1 MVLGLTR
8 TNNRLITGYLCKA
21 GENHV
26 PWSPWATTLADDVSQ
41 LLPLD
46 QRGPWQDNLACSQSS
61 SVHDLA
67 PAGSHPAEPP
77 HFFYCRAHL
86 EAIRRTHGTTRPWP
100 ARDQGRCVACGEP
113 AERKPVIIVAPV
125 ACVVAERAG
134 TTVARLMTYSR
145 CRSCNPRSPDNLPW
159 CRGRVCRETGRER
172 RVQRR
177 GCCGITRTGRRRHC
191 ADCCAAAAAN
201 LSAQVMPPATR
212 EAGAAAKRRGGDER
226 RERIRDLRRGGLD
239 NKAIA
244 DRLGVHVRTVQR
256 ALEGADNVATDQ
268 T

>member
-1 MVLGLTR
+1 MPEMRHPDHGAMT
-8 TNNRLITGYLCKA
+8 T
-21 GENHV
+21 GENHA
-26 PWSPWATTLADDVSQ
+26 PWPPWATTRADDIRR
-41 LLPLD
+41 LLPPE
-46 QRGPWQDNLACSQSS
+46 QRGPWRDNLDCRQSTP
-61 SVHDLA
+61 VPNVA
-67 PAGSHPAEPP
+67 PAGPHSAESP
-77 HFFYCRAHL
+77 HFFHCGAHL

-100 ARDQGRCVACGEP
+100 ARDQGRCVTCVEL
-113 AERKPVIIVAPV
+113 AERRPVTMVDPV
-125 ACVVAERAG
+125 ACVEAEQKG
-134 TTVARLMTYSR
+134 STVARLMTYSR
-145 CRSCNPRSPDNLPW
+145 CRSCNPRNPDNLPW
-159 CRGRVCRETGRER
+159 CRGRVCRESGQER

-212 EAGAAAKRRGGDER
+212 DKGAAAKRKRGDER
-226 RERIRDLRRGGLD
+226 RERIRDLRRDGLD
-239 NKAIA
+239 NRAIA

>member
-8 TNNRLITGYLCKA
+8 TNNRLKTGYLCKA

-26 PWSPWATTLADDVSQ
+26 PWPPWATTSADDVRQ

-100 ARDQGRCVACGEP
+100 ARDQGLCVTCGEP
-113 AERKPVIIVAPV
+113 AERKPVTMVAPSP
-125 ACVVAERAG
+125 ASSPNAPAPPSPGSSRIAVAEVATPAVPIASRGAEVEFAERPAG
-134 TTVARLMTYSR
+134 SAGFSGGEADTPI
-145 CRSCNPRSPDNLPW
+145 C
-159 CRGRVCRETGRER
+159 
-172 RVQRR
+172 
-177 GCCGITRTGRRRHC
+177 GRRAQWGEC
-191 ADCCAAAAAN
+191 KKP
-201 LSAQVMPPATR
+201 LSARMVSGPVAPA
-212 EAGAAAKRRGGDER
+212 
-226 RERIRDLRRGGLD
+226 
-239 NKAIA
+239 
-244 DRLGVHVRTVQR
+244 
-256 ALEGADNVATDQ
+256 
-268 T
+268 